1 MARQSAR
8 KGDFTSVLTL
18 TNNLSSRWLC
28 RWIGFCNCQTDW
40 VTIHAPTS
48 LLSQDDLQ
56 VRWFGDVE
64 EVLRVS
70 APELILA
77 TVIVNTFGTSGVF
90 VPFGLEGLLNGAWKL
105 N

>member
-1 MARQSAR
+1 MSLGHCQSNW
-8 KGDFTSVLTL
+8 DSLD
-18 TNNLSSRWLC
+18 SSS
-28 RWIGFCNCQTDW
+28 
-40 VTIHAPTS
+40 S
-48 LLSQDDLQ
+48 LLSENNFQMS
-56 VRWFGDVE
+56 RFGDVE